1 MHLPVDWDAVNM
13 IYYLVISRDATGPV
27 QHSRSIAVC
36 PSLFKSQEQLTQPRH
51 QSDRARSKYI
61 RRRMLHRIRCTT
73 YRTQRTSSLTR
84 NPHAQGKSYSSLN
97 RRACILKSFMPL
109 SLMASFYYYIIDQ
122 NSKIHSLEE
131 RSPSAFS
138 LLSHP
143 RLQSPP
149 ESHTSSSCSRQEK
162 NWWMRICGRLQSL
175 TRLIGCRRGW
185 AWARVRVGIGKMVA
199 EQGPRK
205 RKRRTSRMKMLMI
218 VMEMVEIGKEKSRK
232 RKRNVKHH
240 RKRWKPPKKQN

>member
-13 IYYLVISRDATGPV
+13 IYYLVISRDAAGPV

-36 PSLFKSQEQLTQPRH
+36 LSLFKSQERLTQPRH

-61 RRRMLHRIRCTT
+61 RRRMLHRIRRAT
-73 YRTQRTSSLTR
+73 YRTQRTSSLAR

-97 RRACILKSFMPL
+97 RWACILKSFMPL
-109 SLMASFYYYIIDQ
+109 SLMTTFYHCIIDQ
-122 NSKIHSLEE
+122 NSKTHSLEE

-138 LLSHP
+138 LLSQP

-149 ESHTSSSCSRQEK
+149 ESHTSSSCSRRGK

-185 AWARVRVGIGKMVA
+185 VWVRVGVGIGKMMA
-199 EQGPRK
+199 EQGSRK
-205 RKRRTSRMKMLMI
+205 RERRTSRMRMLMI

-240 RKRWKPPKKQN
+240 RKRWKLPKKQN